1 MSVTAFPLPA
11 VKARLLIREAAS
23 TKRTIIPERLA
34 EEQWP
39 NAVLHRQ
46 VVRCLESGEITE
58 GPTTNEYGHFEYRM
72 MRLSAGQEIHLTAV
86 LFKDEGAWTVAIK
99 EVKNGEY

>member
-11 VKARLLIREAAS
+11 VKAKLLIREAAN

-34 EEQWP
+34 EGEWP
-39 NAVLHRQ
+39 NAVFHRQ
-46 VVRCLESGEITE
+46 VARCLENGEIIE
-58 GPTTNEYGHFEYRM
+58 GPITNEYGHFEYKMLRV
-72 MRLSAGQEIHLTAV
+72 SAGQEIYLTAV
-86 LFKDEGAWTVAIK
+86 LFKDKGNWTVAVK